1 MFSPNSP
8 QAQAIADL
16 FIWSLI
22 ISGIIL
28 AIVAGLVLYI
38 IFRFRGRPEATVPQQ
53 VAGHTRL
60 EVAWTVAP
68 ALLLV
73 IMFSYTV
80 HTMRVADPPV
90 DRPADIVIIGRQWWW
105 EARYPHTGVVTA
117 NEIHIPTGQRILLQL
132 DSADVIHSF
141 WLPELGPKRDTIPGQ
156 TNFLW
161 ISADQPGVYQ
171 GACAE
176 YCGTQHAWMR
186 IRVIAQPPAEF
197 DAWQHQQRQPPAP
210 PANGD
215 AARGA
220 QIYQQLTCVNCHSL
234 GATPGNPNAGP
245 NLTHLASRQTLG
257 AGVIENTPE
266 NLARWIARPGDFKPG
281 VFMPGYEQT
290 LTDDDLRALVAYL
303 GSLR

>member
-22 ISGIIL
+22 ISGIIF

-38 IFRFRGRPEATVPQQ
+38 IVRFRGRPAAAVPQQ

-68 ALLLV
+68 ALILV
-73 IMFSYTV
+73 VMFGYTV

-90 DRPADIVIIGRQWWW
+90 DRAPDIVITGRQWWW
-105 EARYPHTGVVTA
+105 DVRYPSAGVVTA
-117 NEIHIPTGQRILLQL
+117 NEIHIPTGRRILLQL

-141 WLPELGPKRDTIPGQ
+141 WLPDLGPKRDTIPGQ

-161 ISADQPGVYQ
+161 ISADQPGVYG

-197 DAWQHQQRQPPAP
+197 DAWQQQQRQPPAT
-210 PANGD
+210 PADGD

-220 QIYQQLTCVNCHSL
+220 QIYQQLTCVNCHTL
-234 GATPGNPNAGP
+234 GDTPGQPNAGP

-257 AGVIENTPE
+257 AGVIENTPG
-266 NLARWIARPGDFKPG
+266 NLARWIARPGEFKPG